1 MRRPPQCVGEL
12 LKTHVAYL
20 KAKAHTFPLND
31 CLILLSNITGKS
43 KEFLLAHPEFQL
55 REDEINRF
63 SAMVRRLRQGEP
75 LAYLVGEKEF
85 WGHLFICSPDTLI
98 PRPETEL
105 LVELSIKH
113 LDKRPPDLIL
123 DLGTGTGAVG
133 ISLLAHWK
141 ESKAILTDID
151 LSALLVAREN
161 CMRILG
167 NVHRASFICCDWFN
181 AFKKGF
187 RADLITANP
196 PYVSRRQMNL
206 LDKSVREHEPERALF
221 SRDGTG
227 YSEIET
233 ILGNAHRHLA
243 KGGLLLCEIGI
254 GQAKRLLS
262 FARSL
267 DVYRTIDVVKDLSGI
282 DRVIAA
288 SL

>member
-1 MRRPPQCVGEL
+1 MGEL
-12 LKTHVAYL
+12 LKKYVASL
-20 KAKAHTFPLND
+20 KAKDHAFPLND

-43 KEFLLAHPEFQL
+43 KEFLLAHPEFQP

-63 SAMVRRLRQGEP
+63 SSMIRRLRKGEP
-75 LAYLVGEKEF
+75 LAYIVGEREF
-85 WGHLFICSPDTLI
+85 WGHSFICSPDVII

-105 LVELSIKH
+105 MVELSIEH
-113 LDKRPPDLIL
+113 FNKRPPDLIM
-123 DLGTGTGAVG
+123 DLGTGTGVVG

-167 NVHRASFICCDWFN
+167 RVHRAFFVCSDWFKAFDK
-181 AFKKGF
+181 AFKV
-187 RADLITANP
+187 DLITANP
-196 PYVSRRQMNL
+196 PYVSRKHINL
-206 LDKSVREHEPERALF
+206 LDKSVREHEPEKALF

-233 ILGNAHRHLA
+233 ILGNAYRHLT
-243 KGGLLLCEIGI
+243 KGGMLLCEIGI
-254 GQAKRLLS
+254 GQAQRVLS

-267 DVYRTIDVVKDLSGI
+267 DVYRTIEVVKDLSGI